1 MPILGF
7 INNVLR
13 SSPEAPQKYGALNM
27 TVSLAPF
34 IMRYPDVKDGMEQ
47 FLVQHVLPCFSAP
60 EPYLRAVACEVL
72 SAVEK
77 VGVKWTN
84 EQVRGTIRYGSPLAN
99 VFIEPSPPFHR
110 GCRCNV
116 GR

>member
-13 SSPEAPQKYGALNM
+13 SNPEAPQKYGALSM

-47 FLVQHVLPCFSAP
+47 FLVQHVLSCFNAP

-72 SAVEK
+72 CAVEK
-77 VGVKWTN
+77 VGVKWSN
-84 EQVRGTIRYGSPLAN
+84 EQVRGTMHYR
-99 VFIEPSPPFHR
+99 
-110 GCRCNV
+110 
-116 GR
+116 